1 MKDLT
6 FKVEN
11 ENPYLDCSG
20 FFFFFFF
27 FVPKAKVKFEKTL
40 VVREYLPRESRE
52 ILRERVHYL
61 QRGISPYKS
70 SVGYKKWKVI
80 F

>member
-20 FFFFFFF
+20 FFFFFF
-27 FVPKAKVKFEKTL
+27 VPKAKVQFEKTL
-40 VVREYLPRESRE
+40 VVKEYLPRKSRE
-52 ILRERVHYL
+52 IPRERVHYL
-61 QRGISPYKS
+61 QRGISLYKS